1 MTLNLSRH
9 CWTPNMAGL
18 HSLAKSPLCSYPAID
33 EHSSDLQLED
43 HIQSMDSHEILSF
56 KDVDMDRWSLS
67 QPPCIT
73 DNEMLDNFSS
83 GILDRLTVSQ
93 VETDATSTF
102 QGQDYAMDLR
112 VNNHVGLESHYTL
125 ADVELHPL
133 LELTDAA
140 LRTLISV
147 DPVRTSAGIRLLAA
161 LPGPKLA
168 QICPALFSPG
178 YLTVCNDTTD
188 ACFVCLVP

>member
-1 MTLNLSRH
+1 
-9 CWTPNMAGL
+9 
-18 HSLAKSPLCSYPAID
+18 
-33 EHSSDLQLED
+33 
-43 HIQSMDSHEILSF
+43 
-56 KDVDMDRWSLS
+56 
-67 QPPCIT
+67 
-73 DNEMLDNFSS
+73 MLDDFSS
-83 GILDRLTVSQ
+83 GILDRLTLPQ

-102 QGQDYAMDLR
+102 QGQDYAMGPR
-112 VNNHVGLESHYTL
+112 ANNHVDLESHYTL

-168 QICPALFSPG
+168 QISPALFSPG
-178 YLTVCNDTTD
+178 YLTVRHEHY
-188 ACFVCLVP
+188 